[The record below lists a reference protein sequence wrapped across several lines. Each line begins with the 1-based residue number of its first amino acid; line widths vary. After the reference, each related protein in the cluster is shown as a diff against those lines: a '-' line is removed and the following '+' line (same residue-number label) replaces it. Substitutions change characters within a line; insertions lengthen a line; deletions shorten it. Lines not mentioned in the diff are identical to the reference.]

1 MANMIVGIKTN
12 ENQLYFEKKFEETI
26 QLSKALD
33 LTIDYEMIQNLD
45 IPNQVSYIGKGKV
58 EELLDF
64 TKKYDIETIIFNDE
78 LTSNQYNF
86 LAEILEVTIL
96 DRTSLILAIFEQ
108 RARTKEAVLQVK
120 IAKLKYQ
127 LPRLTGSHQDIFG
140 QLGGS
145 GFRGAGE
152 TQLELDRRQ
161 LYNELHRLENELKKV
176 VLQRQTQRAKRK
188 QTDVPV
194 VSLVGYTNSGKSTL
208 MNTFLKRSHHDDKK
222 VFEKDMLFATL
233 ETSTRLIDGYH
244 QLPFLLT
251 DTVGFI
257 SYLPHVLVQ
266 AFKSTLEE
274 IKEADLL
281 IQVIDASD
289 PECEKHI
296 ETTNQVLEELGASD
310 IPMLY
315 VYNKVDLGGYAFIQ
329 TRDPYVFISAKNE
342 TNIEAID
349 RFIRKTL
356 YPHVK
361 RVQLLIP
368 YEKGDVYSYLSSHCE
383 IISEKFEENAIYVV
397 CEVLPNDM
405 KRIEDYIIKN

>member
-12 ENQLYFEKKFEETI
+12 ENQFYFEKKFEETI
-26 QLSKALD
+26 QLCKALD
-33 LTIDYEMIQNLD
+33 LEMDYEMTQNLED
-45 IPNQVSYIGKGKV
+45 VNQLSYIGKGKV
-58 EELLDF
+58 EELIEF
-64 TKKYDIETIIFNDE
+64 VKMYEIETIVFNDE

-127 LPRLTGSHQDIFG
+127 LPRLTGSHQDIIG

-161 LYNELHRLENELKKV
+161 LYNELHRLEGELKKV

-188 QTDVPV
+188 DGDLPV
-194 VSLVGYTNSGKSTL
+194 VALVGYTNSGKSTL
-208 MNTFLKRSHHDDKK
+208 MNTFLKRTNHQTKA

-281 IQVIDASD
+281 IQVVDASD
-289 PECEKHI
+289 PECEEHI
-296 ETTNQVLEELGASD
+296 QTTNEVLKELGVED

-315 VYNKVDLGGYAFIQ
+315 AYNKVDLGGYAFIE
-329 TRDPYVFISAKNE
+329 TKDPHVFISAKNE
-342 TNIEAID
+342 INIDAID

-361 RVQLLIP
+361 RVHLLIP
-368 YEKGDVYSYLSSHCE
+368 YEQGEVYSYLSSHCE
-383 IISEKFEENAIYVV
+383 IISESFENNGIYLVV
-397 CEVLPNDM
+397 EVLPS
-405 KRIEDYIIKN
+405 DYRRVEQYLIQH